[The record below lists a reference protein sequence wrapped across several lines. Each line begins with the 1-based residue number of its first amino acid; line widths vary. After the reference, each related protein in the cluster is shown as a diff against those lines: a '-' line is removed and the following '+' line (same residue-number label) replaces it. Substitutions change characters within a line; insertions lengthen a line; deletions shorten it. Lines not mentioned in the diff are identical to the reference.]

1 MKVPLDK
8 LTARDPELI
17 QYFVVHHSVADP
29 ATPIDELASMEMA
42 SQGFVTIG
50 YNAVIVKDSRGWAVH
65 EGRPLNTLPAAQFG
79 LNEQGYAVCIGGN
92 YHPNVQDVPTN
103 AVDPASLDVLIGR
116 IGTVKQEAPNL
127 KFLIAHRDIA
137 TIKAKHGGRAADY
150 STACCGDLLYAHMD
164 ALRAATGLAKPPEL
178 DSFDSR

>member
-8 LTARDPELI
+8 LTGRDPEII

-29 ATPIDELASMEMA
+29 ATSIEDLANAEVA

-50 YNAVIVKDSRGWAVH
+50 YNAVIVKEPAGWTIH
-65 EGRPLNTLPAAQFG
+65 EGRPLNTVPAAQYG

-92 YHPNVQDVPTN
+92 YHPGVKDVPTN
-103 AVDPASLDVLIGR
+103 AVDPAALDVLIER
-116 IGTVKQEAPNL
+116 IDATKREAPNL
-127 KFLIAHRDIA
+127 KFLIAHRDVA
-137 TIKAKHGGRAADY
+137 TIKAKRGGRAADF
-150 STACCGDLLYAHMD
+150 STACCGDFLYAHMG

-178 DSFDSR
+178 S